1 MDAMQYFYELY
12 TGLPRGGP
20 GDNNSTR
27 KSFSYMKELPL
38 KPLFLNIGCGPGMQ
52 TIEIAKLSRG
62 TIIALDNY
70 QHF

>member
-1 MDAMQYFYELY
+1 V
-12 TGLPRGGP
+12 
-20 GDNNSTR
+20 
-27 KSFSYMKELPL
+27 

-70 QHF
+70 KPFLNYFLVLPFMSLCG